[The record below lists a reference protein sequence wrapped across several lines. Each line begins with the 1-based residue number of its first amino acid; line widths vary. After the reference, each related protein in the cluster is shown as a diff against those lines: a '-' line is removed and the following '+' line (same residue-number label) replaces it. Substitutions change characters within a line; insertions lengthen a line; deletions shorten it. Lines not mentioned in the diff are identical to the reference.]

1 MRIKIKNEELVRVMT
16 FLDGLAAKGK
26 MSLARSRMIDLVKK
40 KHQEYLDE
48 RKQIIEAHAEKDE
61 NDKPITNED
70 GTYKLTSK
78 GNAEAGK
85 EIIDLNKDFSVI
97 EYGEYIIRIN
107 DLEQFLGEF
116 DGELSGDAAQGFFV
130 LMDAFETKEEN

>member
-16 FLDGLAAKGK
+16 FLDGLTAKGK

-48 RKQIIEAHAEKDE
+48 RKQIIEAHAEKDV
-61 NDKPITNED
+61 DGQPITKDD
-70 GTYKLTSK
+70 GTYELSRK

-97 EYGEYIIRIN
+97 EYGEYTNRIN

-130 LMDAFETKEEN
+130 LMDAFDNKGEN